1 MKIKRGWEQST
12 LAQAIEKG
20 YGRWYDRYRSLS
32 GGEKREVC
40 FYDKTGFIERQSNNW
55 LQVQIN
61 GIDISNWRLRDG
73 KEFDKKT
80 TPPKTGKVL
89 SIKNIEQYYDK
100 IKDADIRVRYCFA
113 NNQTIEIKISNREEL
128 VKALTAEINVWVKSG
143 TVADMRM
150 TRIKFPNLKEGVEV
164 FIAGKGK
171 GTIVQVYDSLG
182 RDDPQRG
189 DVMVECDGE
198 TIQAAL
204 NTVYELPY
212 YEYEDEFEKFN
223 ECKDEG
229 LLSPYTERRDG
240 WLCVWWNKVPQA
252 ANYVVSIY
260 KCFANEPYKQ
270 VYHLKDFVVDRND
283 GYLSVAGMIGPQYIV
298 TVKAENREGNII
310 ALSRGIKDSG
320 QPCFWGSKTK

>member
-1 MKIKRGWEQST
+1 MKIKRGWKQST

-20 YGRWYDRYRSLS
+20 YVGWYDRYRSLS
-32 GGEKREVC
+32 GEEEVC
-40 FYDKTGFIERQSNNW
+40 FYDKTGFIKIQSNDW
-55 LQVQIN
+55 LQVKIN

-73 KEFDKKT
+73 KEFDEKT

-89 SIKNIEQYYDK
+89 SIKNIEQYYDT

-171 GTIVQVYDSLG
+171 GTIVQVHDSLG

-204 NTVYELPY
+204 NTVYELA
-212 YEYEDEFEKFN
+212 
-223 ECKDEG
+223 
-229 LLSPYTERRDG
+229 LL
-240 WLCVWWNKVPQA
+240 
-252 ANYVVSIY
+252 
-260 KCFANEPYKQ
+260 
-270 VYHLKDFVVDRND
+270 
-283 GYLSVAGMIGPQYIV
+283 
-298 TVKAENREGNII
+298 
-310 ALSRGIKDSG
+310 
-320 QPCFWGSKTK
+320 